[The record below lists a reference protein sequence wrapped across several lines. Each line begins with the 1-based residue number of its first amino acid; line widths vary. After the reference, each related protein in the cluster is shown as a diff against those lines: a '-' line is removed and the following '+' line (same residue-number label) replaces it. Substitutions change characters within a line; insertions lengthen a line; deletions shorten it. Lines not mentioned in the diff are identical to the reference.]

1 MSRTVAQTKEQG
13 VNPGLT
19 VSLLCLMSLM
29 QILSQANQNQSQQH
43 ATVSSASS
51 SSSSS
56 QIPPPPSLPPPP
68 GLSPAQFILHSSL
81 PLVGCTKTPPSLLHP
96 SIGGGCVQTPPSIMP
111 VVLSG
116 VTGSSG
122 ETGWDSESKD
132 PDKVKFSYQGS
143 WLSFKYTCYMYV
155 HVKNIIIKHC
165 CCLFLSLRLFF
176 LHTRF
181 FFSAFSHTD

>member
-1 MSRTVAQTKEQG
+1 MSHPVAQTKEWG
-13 VNPGLT
+13 LKSSLT
-19 VSLLCLMSLM
+19 VPLLCLMSLM

-43 ATVSSASS
+43 APVSSASS

-56 QIPPPPSLPPPP
+56 QIPPPPTLPPPP

-96 SIGGGCVQTPPSIMP
+96 SMGGGCAQTPPSIMP

-122 ETGWDSESKD
+122 DTGWDNESKD
-132 PDKVKFSYQGS
+132 PDKVKLIMK
-143 WLSFKYTCYMYV
+143 LSGQLAVFQVHVLYVCMYCTCQKYTFMTP
-155 HVKNIIIKHC
+155 
-165 CCLFLSLRLFF
+165 LFLLAFF
-176 LHTRF
+176 A
-181 FFSAFSHTD
+181 S